1 MLSHSVIA
9 PTGRSPSRNTM
20 PERLPDAFNLVKE
33 WGARTLTATCETWT
47 HPLGWELRLLIDG
60 MDLHV
65 PRVVRSANEL
75 ATTMDELRT
84 EMAEFGWR

>member
-1 MLSHSVIA
+1 MLIPSVLA

-20 PERLPDAFNLVKE
+20 PERVPDAFNLVKE

-60 MDLHV
+60 LDLHV
-65 PRVVRSANEL
+65 GHVVRSSDEL
-75 ATTMDELRT
+75 ATTVDALRT
-84 EMAEFGWR
+84 EMVEFGWR